1 MNVDSN
7 SAVIEA
13 LEKKIKGQ
21 VLSDNVS
28 REKYSCDASIYRVRP
43 TVIVCP
49 RDDGDVITAVKIAN
63 EYKIP
68 VTARTAGTNL
78 VGSCLGEGIILDF
91 SRNMNRIIRLE
102 EKEGNFFIEVEPGV
116 VYDRLNVYLKEKGLF
131 LPPEPSSR
139 EICMIGGN
147 IAHKASGARS
157 VKYGSMD
164 DYLEAMEFVTAD
176 GILVDTSHPVT
187 IPEEIRKKINDL
199 GNRIRKD
206 REIKKIFEVK
216 KGIKTTSGYNL
227 NVFFKYDEFGKIIS
241 HLLVGSEGTLGIFTR
256 LKLEVKKIVQGK
268 ATSLIYFKELQE
280 AGDAVFYIK
289 EMGASAIELMNVT
302 SLGLVK
308 ERYPGLGIP
317 EGEAHMLLV
326 EFEGEERFK
335 KTDELKKMIEKKGYR
350 LCREIR
356 SETEDEERQAQLW
369 EARKSLVPILSTYS
383 KEVKPVAFV
392 EDIGVE
398 ASNLSDVIS
407 DLEKIFR
414 KYDLVAGIYGHAGDG
429 NLHLRPLINLDDRES
444 KKLLIK
450 LMDEVYETVF
460 KYQGTITAE
469 HGIGRIRNN
478 YLEKEW
484 GKKVFGYM
492 REVKEIFD
500 SRGILNPGVIF
511 GKQRVTDDLKYPLNY
526 VSEYDHFCIDCG
538 YCKEAC
544 PVFRIEGGEEGGRSL
559 LQLIRFK
566 HLPDTALEDRKK
578 INELI
583 SLCLGCKKCTV
594 RCPSGV
600 DVCLLLEREKARS
613 PGSFS
618 NTRFLIRLMT
628 YNFEKF
634 KRIARIIAKIKPLY
648 DNSFI
653 RSLMGYFPFIY
664 NNSLNWSR
672 WDKNRHL
679 PDLRRDNLVERAEKM
694 IKPVKNPKMKVAL
707 FIGCGSMIV
716 DDGVVEATIRVL
728 QKNRF
733 DVFIPEQGCC
743 GLPMSYYGYEKE
755 ALYNARRV
763 VDSFQSRKVEAIVST
778 CGSCTERLKDYARIF
793 EDDDEYREKAAFISG
808 VSYDIS
814 EFLMKNSED
823 IECGSRDKLD
833 LKAAYHDS
841 CHLVAAGVTR
851 QPREILKK
859 IAKEVVEIEEGCCGG
874 AGGYTFLHTE
884 QSKKIFDLKVQSI
897 RDLKP
902 DCIVS
907 ICPGC
912 VMQFKEGLDRHKISA
927 ESLNLVQLL
936 DRYYEKQGS
945 NLSS

>member
-1 MNVDSN
+1 MKRDSD

-28 REKYSCDASIYRVRP
+28 REKYSYDASIYRVSP
-43 TVIVCP
+43 KVIVYP
-49 RDDGDVITAVKIAN
+49 RDAGDVIAAVEIAN

-68 VTARTAGTNL
+68 VTARAAGTNL
-78 VGSCLGEGIILDF
+78 VGSCLGDGIILDF
-91 SRNMNRIIRLE
+91 SWNMNRIIRME
-102 EKEGNFFIEVEPGV
+102 EKEGRFFVEVEPGV
-116 VYDRLNVYLKEKGLF
+116 IYDRLNVYLREKGLF

-187 IPEEIRKKINDL
+187 IPEEIRKKITDL

-206 REIKKIFEVK
+206 RKIKKILEAK

-227 NVFFKYDEFGKIIS
+227 NAFFKYDELGKIIS
-241 HLLVGSEGTLGIFTR
+241 HLLVGSEGTLGVFTR

-280 AGDAVFYIK
+280 AGDAVFYVK
-289 EMGASAIELMNVT
+289 EMGASAIELMNAT

-317 EGEAHMLLV
+317 GGEAHMLLV

-350 LCREIR
+350 LCREVH
-356 SETEDEERQAQLW
+356 SETEDEKKQTRLW

-398 ASNLSDVIS
+398 ASNLSDVIG

-414 KYDLVAGIYGHAGDG
+414 KYGLVAGIYGHAGDG
-429 NLHLRPLINLDDRES
+429 NLHLRPLINLDDSES

-460 KYQGTITAE
+460 KYRGTITAE
-469 HGIGRIRNN
+469 HGIGRVRTN

-484 GKKVFGYM
+484 GEKIFGYM
-492 REVKEIFD
+492 REIKEIFD
-500 SRGILNPGVIF
+500 SRGILNQGVIF
-511 GKQRVTDDLKYPLNY
+511 GERRVTDDLKYPLNY
-526 VSEYDHFCIDCG
+526 VSGEDHFCIDCG
-538 YCKEAC
+538 YCKEVC

-566 HLPDTALEDRKK
+566 NREDTVREDRKK
-578 INELI
+578 INEVI
-583 SLCLGCKKCTV
+583 SLCLGCKKCNI

-600 DVCLLLEREKARS
+600 DVCLLLEQEKAKS
-613 PGSFS
+613 PGAFS
-618 NTRFLIRLMT
+618 NTRFLVRLMT
-628 YNFEKF
+628 YNFEQF
-634 KRIARIIAKIKPLY
+634 KRVARIIAKTKPLY
-648 DNSFI
+648 DNPFM
-653 RSLMGYFPFIY
+653 RSLMGYIPFIY
-664 NNSLNWSR
+664 NGSLNWSR
-672 WDKNRHL
+672 WDKNRYL
-679 PDLRRDNLVERAEKM
+679 PDLRRDDLMERAKKL
-694 IKPVKNPKMKVAL
+694 IKPVKNPKVKVAL

-728 QKNRF
+728 QKNQF
-733 DVFIPEQGCC
+733 EVSIPDQGCC

-755 ALYNARRV
+755 ALYNARRI
-763 VDSFQSRKVEAIVST
+763 VDSFESRKVEAIVST

-793 EDDDEYREKAAFISG
+793 ENDLEYREKAAFISSI
-808 VSYDIS
+808 SYDIS
-814 EFLMKNSED
+814 EFLMKYSED
-823 IECGSRDKLD
+823 IECGLRDKLD

-841 CHLVAAGVTR
+841 CHLVAAGITK
-851 QPREILKK
+851 QPRDILRK
-859 IAKEVVEIEEGCCGG
+859 IAKEVVEMEEGCCGG

-897 RDLKP
+897 RDLDP

-912 VMQFKEGLDRHKISA
+912 VMQFKEGLTRHRISA

-936 DRYYEKQGS
+936 DRYYEKQES

>member
-1 MNVDSN
+1 MNRDSS
-7 SAVIEA
+7 SAIIKA
-13 LEKKIKGQ
+13 LEKNITGQ
-21 VLSDNVS
+21 VYSDNVS
-28 REKYSCDASIYRVRP
+28 REKYSYDASIYRVNP

-49 RDDGDVITAVKIAN
+49 RDAYDVIAVVKIAN

-68 VTARTAGTNL
+68 ITARTAGTNL

-91 SRNMNRIIRLE
+91 SRNMNRIMKLE
-102 EKEGNFFIEVEPGV
+102 EKEGRFFVDVEPGV
-116 VYDRLNVYLKEKGLF
+116 IYDRLNIYLKGKGLF

-187 IPEEIRKKINDL
+187 IPEEIRAKIADL

-206 REIKKIFEVK
+206 RKVKEIFKAKQ
-216 KGIKTTSGYNL
+216 GIKTASGYNL
-227 NVFFKYDEFGKIIS
+227 STFFKYHESGKIIS

-268 ATSLIYFKELQE
+268 ATSLIYFKKLQE
-280 AGDAVFYIK
+280 AGDAVAHIK

-317 EGEAHMLLV
+317 GGEAHMLLI

-335 KTDELKKMIEKKGYR
+335 KTDQLKKMIEKKGYR
-350 LCREIR
+350 LCRKIR
-356 SETEDEERQAQLW
+356 SETENEEKQAQLW

-383 KEVKPVAFV
+383 KELKPAAFV

-398 ASNLSDVIS
+398 ASNLADVIG
-407 DLEKIFR
+407 DLQKIFR
-414 KYDLVAGIYGHAGDG
+414 KYDLVVGIYGHAGDG
-429 NLHLRPLINLDDRES
+429 NLHLRPLINLEDRES

-450 LMDEVYETVF
+450 LMNEVYETVF
-460 KYQGTITAE
+460 KYRGTITAE
-469 HGIGRIRNN
+469 HGIGRIRTN
-478 YLEKEW
+478 YLKKEW
-484 GKKVFGYM
+484 GAKIFGYM
-492 REVKEIFD
+492 RDVKEIFD

-511 GKQRVTDDLKYPLNY
+511 GERRVTDDLKYPLNY
-526 VSEYDHFCIDCG
+526 VSDEERFCIDCG
-538 YCKEAC
+538 YCKEVC
-544 PVFRIEGGEEGGRSL
+544 PVFRIEGGEEGGRPL

-566 HLPDTALEDRKK
+566 NREDTVQEDIRK

-583 SLCLGCKKCTV
+583 SLCLGCKKCNI

-600 DVCLLLEREKARS
+600 DVCLLLEQEKAKN
-613 PGSFS
+613 PGAFS
-618 NTRFLIRLMT
+618 NTRFLVRLMT

-634 KRIARIIAKIKPLY
+634 KKVARIMAKTKPLY
-648 DNSFI
+648 DNPFV
-653 RSLMGYFPFIY
+653 RSLMGYIPFIY
-664 NNSLNWSR
+664 NDSVKWSR
-672 WDKNRHL
+672 WDKNRYL
-679 PDLRRDNLVERAEKM
+679 PDLRKDDLVERAKKLIE
-694 IKPVKNPKMKVAL
+694 PVKNPKMKVAL

-733 DVFIPEQGCC
+733 EVFIPGQGCC

-755 ALYNARRV
+755 ALYNARRI
-763 VDSFQSRKVEAIVST
+763 VDNFESREFEAIVST

-793 EDDDEYREKAAFISG
+793 ENDEEYREKAAFISG
-808 VSYDIS
+808 ISYDIS
-814 EFLMKNSED
+814 EFLIKYSKD
-823 IECGSRDKLD
+823 IECGLREKLD
-833 LKAAYHDS
+833 LKVAYHDS

-851 QPREILKK
+851 QPREILRK
-859 IAKEVVEIEEGCCGG
+859 IVKEMVEMEEGCCGG

-884 QSKKIFDLKVQSI
+884 QSRKIFDLKVKSI

-902 DCIVS
+902 DCIAS

-912 VMQFKEGLDRHKISA
+912 VMQFKEGLERHKVSA

-936 DRYYEKQGS
+936 DRYYEQKP
-945 NLSS
+945 